1 MKMMQTLVSETFKYS
16 DQIKNNRNTF
26 YVLSKCVEELG
37 ELSVELQIAAGVSYK
52 EAGKDGVVGEAIDL
66 ITCVLDIIRI
76 THPNLT
82 EEDLVSI
89 AIPKLE
95 KWKTKATFDIGEA
108 K

>member
-1 MKMMQTLVSETFKYS
+1 MKTLVSETFNYS

-66 ITCVLDIIRI
+66 ITCVLDLIRI

-95 KWKTKATFDIGEA
+95 KWKAKATFDIGEE

>member
-1 MKMMQTLVSETFKYS
+1 MIMQATLVSETFKYS
-16 DQIKNNRNTF
+16 DQVKNNRDVF

-52 EAGKDGVVGEAIDL
+52 EAGRDGIVGEAIDL
-66 ITCVLDIIRI
+66 ITCALDMIRI
-76 THPNLT
+76 THPELS
-82 EEDLVSI
+82 EDELVAI

-95 KWKTKATFDIGEA
+95 KWKAKATIDVGRA